1 MKHWAISAVA
11 VVVLGVML
19 AGCGGGGS
27 KKSSS
32 PSTTQATQTTQT
44 QTTQTTV
51 PATTTTKTTSGTPNF
66 ATSGN
71 CRDLAS
77 SAQKF
82 SAALTGASG
91 DIKEQ
96 ARIFQQFAD
105 KAPSDIRSD
114 VKTIADA
121 FSKIADSGVTLKTG
135 QVPSSD
141 QLAKLQAAIKQINQ
155 AKVTQAEQRIS
166 AWVQKNCTS

>member
-1 MKHWAISAVA
+1 MRRWTITAAAFVA
-11 VVVLGVML
+11 LGFAL

-27 KKSSS
+27 KESAE
-32 PSTTQATQTTQT
+32 PSTTTQQT
-44 QTTQTTV
+44 QTV
-51 PATTTTKTTSGTPNF
+51 APTTSGTPSF

-82 SAALTGASG
+82 SAALTGAEG
-91 DIKEQ
+91 DIKKQ
-96 ARIFQQFAD
+96 AQIFQEFAD

-121 FSKIADSGVTLKTG
+121 FTKLANAGLTFKAG
-135 QVPSSD
+135 QTPSSD
-141 QLAKLQAAIKQINQ
+141 QLAKLQEAIKQIDT
-155 AKVTQAEQRIS
+155 AKVQQASQRIS
-166 AWVQKNCTS
+166 AWVRKNCTS

>member
-1 MKHWAISAVA
+1 MRRWTMSAVG
-11 VVVLGVML
+11 VVVLAVML

-27 KKSSS
+27 KKSSAS
-32 PSTTQATQTTQT
+32 PATQATQTTQT
-44 QTTQTTV
+44 TQTQNTV
-51 PATTTTKTTSGTPNF
+51 PPTTATQTTSGTPNF

-71 CRDLAS
+71 CRDLAT

-91 DIKEQ
+91 DIKKQ
-96 ARIFQQFAD
+96 ADIFQKFAD
-105 KAPSDIRSD
+105 KAPSDIRAD

-121 FSKIADSGVTLKTG
+121 FSKIAASGVTLKTG

-141 QLAKLQAAIKQINQ
+141 QLAKLQAAIKQIDQ
-155 AKVTQAEQRIS
+155 AKVTAASQRIS

>member
-1 MKHWAISAVA
+1 MRRWTMSAVG
-11 VVVLGVML
+11 VVVLGVVL

-27 KKSSS
+27 KKSSA
-32 PSTTQATQTTQT
+32 PSTT
-44 QTTQTTV
+44 TTQTTA
-51 PATTTTKTTSGTPNF
+51 PATTSTKTTSGTPNF

-71 CRDLAS
+71 CKDLAS

-82 SAALTGASG
+82 SAALTGAAG
-91 DIKEQ
+91 NLKKQ
-96 ARIFQQFAD
+96 AQLFQEFAD

-121 FSKIADSGVTLKTG
+121 FSKLADAGVNFKTG

-141 QLAKLQAAIKQINQ
+141 QLAKLQAAVKQIDQ
-155 AKVTQAEQRIS
+155 AKVTQASQRIS